1 MRHSRPV
8 VPRCKNPCSQ
18 RGMTLQFG
26 VCKWSVGNPSV
37 LETEV
42 AATCSARPR
51 AVFMW
56 DERFDRNAYPDVV
69 PFRTDR
75 AAMARRTLMS
85 MGMLSPADEAPVC
98 PATRE
103 QIERFHDG
111 HYLDVMLAAERG
123 DMGVEGLRMGFGTG
137 DCPVFRGMYA
147 HGALAAGA
155 TLGAAEWIL
164 SGEATVA
171 FNPHGGFH
179 HAGPDY
185 AAGFC
190 YINDVVLGLLALAE
204 AGRRVLFLDIDV
216 HHSDGVQDA
225 FYQRDDVCVISM
237 HETGRRLFPGTGFA
251 HETGVQAGEGYSV
264 NVPLPP
270 GTYDDAYLRAY
281 RAVAVPVIDHY
292 DPDVIVVEVGMDGLV
307 SDPLAELALTNNA
320 HAAIL
325 ADLLARRKPILATGG
340 GGYHPEN
347 SARGWALAWG
357 VLSGQDVDAD
367 AALGLGGVMLSSTD
381 WQGGLRDR
389 VHEPLPDQR
398 EAVDRHV
405 AGVIHDVIE
414 RVFPRLGLAPRDSS
428 GGKDALG
435 A

>member
-1 MRHSRPV
+1 
-8 VPRCKNPCSQ
+8 
-18 RGMTLQFG
+18 
-26 VCKWSVGNPSV
+26 V
-37 LETEV
+37 LESEV
-42 AATCSARPR
+42 NAACPTRSR

-56 DERFDRNAYPDVV
+56 DERFDRNAYPTTI

-75 AAMARRTLMS
+75 AAMARRTLLS
-85 MGMLSPADEAPVC
+85 MGMLAASDEAPVRQ
-98 PATRE
+98 ATRE
-103 QIERFHDG
+103 QLERFHTAR
-111 HYLDVMLAAERG
+111 YLDVMLAAERG
-123 DMGVEGLRMGFGTG
+123 DMGVEGLRMGLGTG
-137 DCPVFRGMYA
+137 DCPIFRGMVE

-155 TLGAAEWIL
+155 TLVAAEMLL
-164 SGEATVA
+164 SGEADVA

-190 YINDVVLGLLALAE
+190 YINDVVLGCLALAE

-216 HHSDGVQDA
+216 HHSDGVQYA
-225 FYQRDDVCVISM
+225 FYHRADVCVISM

-251 HETGVQAGEGYSV
+251 HEVGIEAGEGYSV

-281 RAVAVPVIDHY
+281 RAVAVPVIDRY
-292 DPDVIVVEVGMDGLV
+292 DPDVIVVELGMDGLV
-307 SDPLAELALTNNA
+307 GDPLAELALTNNT

-325 ADLLARRKPILATGG
+325 TDLLGRGKPLLATGG

-347 SARGWALAWG
+347 TARGWALAWG
-357 VLSGQDVDAD
+357 VLSGQAVDAD
-367 AALGLGGVMLSSTD
+367 VAVGLGGVLLSSTD
-381 WQGGLRDR
+381 WHGGLRDR

-398 EAVDRHV
+398 ELLDREVDR
-405 AGVIHDVIE
+405 VIDDVIE
-414 RVFPRLGLAPRDSS
+414 RVFPRLGLTPRRSS
-428 GGKDALG
+428 GGKDTLG

>member
-1 MRHSRPV
+1 M
-8 VPRCKNPCSQ
+8 
-18 RGMTLQFG
+18 L
-26 VCKWSVGNPSV
+26 
-37 LETEV
+37 
-42 AATCSARPR
+42 SAR
-51 AVFMW
+51 
-56 DERFDRNAYPDVV
+56 
-69 PFRTDR
+69 
-75 AAMARRTLMS
+75 
-85 MGMLSPADEAPVC
+85 DEAPVV

-155 TLGAAEWIL
+155 TLGAAELIL
-164 SGEATVA
+164 SGEVTVA

-190 YINDVVLGLLALAE
+190 YINDVVLGCLALVE

-216 HHSDGVQDA
+216 HHSDGVQNA
-225 FYQRDDVCVISM
+225 FYHRADVCVISM
-237 HETGRRLFPGTGFA
+237 HETGRRLFPGTGFV
-251 HETGVQAGEGYSV
+251 HETGVEAGAGYSV

-281 RAVAVPVIDHY
+281 RSVVAPVIDRY
-292 DPDVIVVEVGMDGLV
+292 EPDVLVVEVGMDGLV
-307 SDPLAELALTNNA
+307 GDPLAELALTNNT

-325 ADLLARRKPILATGG
+325 TDLLERHKPLLALGG

-357 VLSGQDVDAD
+357 VMTGQDVDAD
-367 AALGLGGVMLSSTD
+367 AAVGLGGVMLSSTD
-381 WQGGLRDR
+381 WHGGLRDR

-398 EAVDRHV
+398 EAVDRQV
-405 AGVIHDVIE
+405 DRVIDDVIE
-414 RVFPRLGLAPRDSS
+414 RVFPRLGLTDGRSA
-428 GGKDALG
+428 GGKDSIG